1 MNRGLGVSAGL
12 LRGARALVD
21 THFRVQPGETVL
33 MTCDTQTHRA
43 LVEALMTTLTLM
55 GAKPVVILAPQLP
68 FQGTL
73 ADPYISEPCK
83 AATQQCDVWFDLA
96 FPSFIGSGTY
106 AAAMKLGRVRYMLL
120 GDLGGALERIYGR
133 VDFERLFELQS
144 ALDVLF
150 AGFEGEQCRMA
161 SPNGTDL
168 TFRIG
173 KPATEKRRVMDKHG
187 SSTPPGSAIVFPLE
201 ETVKGRVVLD
211 AAFDEHYRHLKT
223 PMAMEVDGRI
233 RNLKGDGLDVKVMD
247 RALKRAGSGGAYGF
261 LIHFT
266 YGFHPAATFRGES
279 FIEDIRA
286 VGSNAIGLGIPW
298 WKPGGGENHPDG
310 VVTNQSIWISGKQ
323 VVQDGLVVHPPEIA
337 RMAAALEPAFG

>member
-1 MNRGLGVSAGL
+1 MNVSLGVSAGL
-12 LRGARALVD
+12 MRGARALVD

-33 MTCDTQTHRA
+33 MTCDTQTNRS
-43 LVEALMTTLTLM
+43 LVEALMTTITLM
-55 GAKPVVILAPQLP
+55 GAKPVAVLSPQLP

-73 ADPYISEPCK
+73 ADPYIAEPCK
-83 AATQQCDVWFDLA
+83 AATQNCDVWFDLT

-106 AAAMKLGRVRYMLL
+106 AAAMKQGRVRYMLL
-120 GDLGGALERIYGR
+120 GDLGGALQRLYGGI
-133 VDFERLFELQS
+133 DFGRLFELQS
-144 ALDVLF
+144 ALDAFF
-150 AGFEGEQCRMA
+150 AGFEGEECRMT

-187 SSTPPGSAIVFPLE
+187 SQTPPGSAIIFPLE

-211 AAFDEHYRHLKT
+211 AAFDEYYRHLKT
-223 PMAMEVDGRI
+223 PLAMEVDGRI
-233 RNLKGDGLDVKVMD
+233 RTLKGDGLDVKVMD
-247 RALKRAGSGGAYGF
+247 RALKRAGSGGEYGF

-266 YGFHPAATFRGES
+266 YGFHPAATFSGES

-310 VVTNQSIWISGKQ
+310 VVTNQSIWIGGRQ

-337 RMAAALEPAFG
+337 RIATALEPTFG